1 MELRVIDFDILTR
14 NFQPYV
20 DGYKNIESEKRAM
33 LDSIQPVRKEMESI
47 MKSASSILDEVSQQ
61 KSAERFRTLQDSL
74 MKSDNDFK
82 YKLKG
87 LQEDLNTSVFEQ
99 LSEIVSVWAKE
110 NSINVV
116 MDKMEV
122 IFNTDDIDATEDIL
136 SVVKE
141 KGLFYKV
148 EVIEDEK
155 VEEVE
160 IIDEKVKSGQTF
172 DLIADYAEPLPV
184 KIIADL
190 LGFPESEEHLL
201 RPWSQAIVKM
211 YEVNP
216 TVQYQSEAKVAAQEF
231 ADYVRALAES
241 RKKTPG
247 ADLISDLAI
256 VEENGEKLNM
266 HELVATCVLLLNAGH
281 EASVNAFGNGMV
293 AALQRPDQTAL
304 LRDNSRGITNT
315 ALEEFMRFDAPL
327 HMFERT
333 ATADTEIGGVSIKE
347 GQKIAAL
354 IGSANRDETVFSS
367 PESMDLTRDP
377 NPHIGFGAGIHFCI
391 GAPLARLEM
400 SVSLPALW
408 EKYPHMQLAGDAI
421 RRPTF
426 VLRGYESV
434 AISA

>member
-1 MELRVIDFDILTR
+1 MRPAV
-14 NFQPYV
+14 
-20 DGYKNIESEKRAM
+20 
-33 LDSIQPVRKEMESI
+33 
-47 MKSASSILDEVSQQ
+47 
-61 KSAERFRTLQDSL
+61 ERIT
-74 MKSDNDFK
+74 
-82 YKLKG
+82 
-87 LQEDLNTSVFEQ
+87 EQ
-99 LSEIVSVWAKE
+99 LLNA
-110 NSINVV
+110 
-116 MDKMEV
+116 
-122 IFNTDDIDATEDIL
+122 IDL
-136 SVVKE
+136 
-141 KGLFYKV
+141 
-148 EVIEDEK
+148 
-155 VEEVE
+155 
-160 IIDEKVKSGQTF
+160 KVKAGESF

-216 TVQYQSEAKVAAQEF
+216 SVQYQTEAKAAASEF
-231 ADYVRALAES
+231 AQYVRDLAES
-241 RKKTPG
+241 RKKNPG
-247 ADLISDLAI
+247 QDLISDLAS

-266 HELVATCVLLLNAGH
+266 QELVATCILLLNAGH

-293 AALQRPDQTAL
+293 AALQRPDQIKL
-304 LRDNSRGITNT
+304 LRETPREVTNT

-327 HMFERT
+327 HLFERT
-333 ATADTEIGGVSIKE
+333 ATADTEVGGVQIKE

-354 IGSANRDETVFSS
+354 IGSANRDESVFSA
-367 PESMDLTRDP
+367 PETMDLTRDP
-377 NPHIGFGAGIHFCI
+377 NPHIGFGAGIHFCL

-408 EKYPHMQLAGDAI
+408 EKYPAMQLASEPV

>member
-1 MELRVIDFDILTR
+1 
-14 NFQPYV
+14 
-20 DGYKNIESEKRAM
+20 
-33 LDSIQPVRKEMESI
+33 
-47 MKSASSILDEVSQQ
+47 
-61 KSAERFRTLQDSL
+61 
-74 MKSDNDFK
+74 
-82 YKLKG
+82 
-87 LQEDLNTSVFEQ
+87 
-99 LSEIVSVWAKE
+99 
-110 NSINVV
+110 
-116 MDKMEV
+116 
-122 IFNTDDIDATEDIL
+122 
-136 SVVKE
+136 
-141 KGLFYKV
+141 
-148 EVIEDEK
+148 
-155 VEEVE
+155 
-160 IIDEKVKSGQTF
+160 
-172 DLIADYAEPLPV
+172 
-184 KIIADL
+184 
-190 LGFPESEEHLL
+190 
-201 RPWSQAIVKM
+201 M

-216 TVQYQSEAKVAAQEF
+216 SVQYQNEAKIAAKEF
-231 ADYVRALAES
+231 ADYVRDLAES

-247 ADLISDLAI
+247 ADLISDLAS

-304 LRDNSRGITNT
+304 LRNNPRSITDT

-327 HMFERT
+327 HLFERT
-333 ATADTEIGGVSIKE
+333 ATADTELGGVAIKE

-377 NPHIGFGAGIHFCI
+377 NPHIGFGAGIHFCL

-408 EKYPHMQLAGDAI
+408 EKYPNMQLAGEAI

-434 AISA
+434 AIQTN